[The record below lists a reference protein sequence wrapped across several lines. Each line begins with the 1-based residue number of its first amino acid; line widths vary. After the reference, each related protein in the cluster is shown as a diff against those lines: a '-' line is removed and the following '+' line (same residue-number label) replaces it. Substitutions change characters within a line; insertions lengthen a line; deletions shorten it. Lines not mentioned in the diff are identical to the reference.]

1 VAIVLVTGA
10 VGYSDTAYAG
20 IVPKE
25 SPERFELIF
34 WDTIKD
40 SDNPADYDAYLE
52 AYPRGRFAPL
62 ARARAKGLR
71 EQQAT
76 QRQATAGP
84 KIEDMDA
91 EFKVLKNAR
100 LRQQPDASSKN
111 LGTLKQGSRIIVT
124 GKVIDSNWYRI
135 ETADGKSGF
144 VFGKLIAETQRDA
157 EQAAA
162 EQAAAEKA
170 AAEKAAAA
178 TAAAAAAREAER
190 KAAAAEAERK
200 AAEKAAAEEAARMA
214 AEKAAA
220 EEAARK
226 ATEKAAAEEAARKA
240 ADKAAAEKAARKAA
254 DKAAAEEVARKAAA
268 KEAARKAVA
277 EEAARKAAA
286 KEAARRA
293 AAEEA
298 ARKAAAEEAA
308 RKVAAEEA
316 ARKAAA
322 AAAAAR
328 KAAQKAAA
336 EAKVAESARRAAQSK
351 AAGTKPSA
359 VKTFKDCDACPEM
372 IALPAGSFT
381 MGSKSGDVSEAPP
394 HRVKIGY
401 SFAISRFEVTAA
413 EWKACLTAGGCDYR
427 PKRKGM
433 TATSPVHNLSWLD
446 AQQYVKWLSKKTGK
460 KYRLPSEAEWEYA
473 ARAGTKTAYWWGDAV
488 GEGNANCK
496 NCGGDWNRKRPAV
509 VDSHDANP
517 FGLQGMNGSV
527 WEWVA
532 DCWFDSYKGAPND
545 GSARDRKDCQS
556 RVLRGG
562 SWRNDASYARSAGR
576 FTYDHDV
583 RYVLNGF
590 RVVRSMR

>member
-1 VAIVLVTGA
+1 MTIRASALLVVAIVLVASA
-10 VGYSDTAYAG
+10 VGFSDTAYAG

-298 ARKAAAEEAA
+298 ARKAAA
-308 RKVAAEEA
+308 
-316 ARKAAA
+316 

-381 MGSKSGDVSEAPP
+381 MGSKSGDLSEAPP
-394 HRVKIGY
+394 HRVHIGY
-401 SFAISRFEVTAA
+401 SFAISRFEITAA
-413 EWKACLTAGGCDYR
+413 EWKACFTDGGCDYL

-433 TATSPVHNLSWLD
+433 TAASPVHNLSWLD
-446 AQQYVKWLSKKTGK
+446 ARQYVKWLSKKTGK

-473 ARAGTKTAYWWGDAV
+473 ARAGTKTEYWWGNAV

-509 VDSHDANP
+509 VDSYGANP

-532 DCWFDSYKGAPND
+532 DCWFDSYKGAPHD

-590 RVVRSMR
+590 RVVRSMK

>member
-1 VAIVLVTGA
+1 MPVTIRSFALVVAAIVLIASAIGF
-10 VGYSDTAYAG
+10 SDTAYAG

-52 AYPRGRFAPL
+52 AYPQGRFAPL

-76 QRQATAGP
+76 QRQATSGP

-100 LRQQPDASSKN
+100 LRQQPDSSSKN
-111 LGTLKQGSRIIVT
+111 LGTLKQGSRVIVT
-124 GKVIDSNWYRI
+124 GKVLDSNWYRV

-162 EQAAAEKA
+162 EKAAAEKA

-178 TAAAAAAREAER
+178 ATAAAAAREAER

-200 AAEKAAAEEAARMA
+200 AAEKAAAEEAARKA
-214 AEKAAA
+214 AQKAAA
-220 EEAARK
+220 AEAARK
-226 ATEKAAAEEAARKA
+226 AAQKAAAAEAARKA

-254 DKAAAEEVARKAAA
+254 DKAAAEEVTRKAAA
-268 KEAARKAVA
+268 K
-277 EEAARKAAA
+277 
-286 KEAARRA
+286 
-293 AAEEA
+293 EA

-308 RKVAAEEA
+308 RKAAAKEATRKAAAEEA

-328 KAAQKAAA
+328 KAAEKAAA
-336 EAKVAESARRAAQSK
+336 EAKTAESARRAAESK
-351 AAGTKPSA
+351 AAGTKPSV
-359 VKTFKDCDACPEM
+359 VKTFKDCGACPEM

-381 MGSKSGDVSEAPP
+381 MGSNSGDLSEAPP
-394 HRVKIGY
+394 HQVHIGY
-401 SFAISRFEVTAA
+401 SFAISRFEITAA
-413 EWKACLTAGGCDYR
+413 EWKACFTDGGCDYL

-433 TATSPVHNLSWLD
+433 TAASPVHNLSWLD
-446 AQQYVKWLSKKTGK
+446 ARQYVKWLSKKTGK

-473 ARAGTKTAYWWGDAV
+473 ARAGTKTEYWWGNAV

-509 VDSHDANP
+509 VDSYSANP

-532 DCWFDSYKGAPND
+532 DCWFESYKGAPHD

-590 RVVRSMR
+590 RVVRSMK

>member
-1 VAIVLVTGA
+1 MVVLAIALVVCA
-10 VGYSDTAYAG
+10 VGFSDTAYAG

-52 AYPRGRFAPL
+52 AYPQGRFAPL
-62 ARARAKGLR
+62 ARARAKSLR

-76 QRQATAGP
+76 QRQATSGP
-84 KIEDMDA
+84 EIEDMDA

-100 LRQQPDASSKN
+100 LREKPDASSKN
-111 LGTLKQGSRIIVT
+111 LGTLKQGLRVIVT
-124 GKVIDSNWYRI
+124 GKVIDSDWYRI

-157 EQAAA
+157 D
-162 EQAAAEKA
+162 QAAAEKA
-170 AAEKAAAA
+170 AAEKAAAEKA
-178 TAAAAAAREAER
+178 AAAVAAAAAAREAER

-200 AAEKAAAEEAARMA
+200 AAEKAAAEAAAREAA
-214 AEKAAA
+214 E
-220 EEAARK
+220 
-226 ATEKAAAEEAARKA
+226 TAAAEEAARKA
-240 ADKAAAEKAARKAA
+240 AEKTAA
-254 DKAAAEEVARKAAA
+254 D
-268 KEAARKAVA
+268 
-277 EEAARKAAA
+277 
-286 KEAARRA
+286 
-293 AAEEA
+293 
-298 ARKAAAEEAA
+298 
-308 RKVAAEEA
+308 EA

-322 AAAAAR
+322 AEAARQAAAAEAAR
-328 KAAQKAAA
+328 KAAAQQAERKVAAQAAAAEEARKVAEKAAADAAAA
-336 EAKVAESARRAAQSK
+336 EAARKAAESR

-359 VKTFKDCDACPEM
+359 VETFKDCDACPEM
-372 IALPAGSFT
+372 IVLPAGSFT
-381 MGSKSGDVSEAPP
+381 MGAKGGDTSEAPP

-401 SFAISRFEVTAA
+401 SLAISRFEITAA
-413 EWKACLTAGGCDYR
+413 EWKACFTAGGCDYQ

-509 VDSHDANP
+509 VDSYGANP

-532 DCWFDSYKGAPND
+532 DCWFDSYKGAPDD

-590 RVVRSMR
+590 RVVHSMK

>member
-1 VAIVLVTGA
+1 MPVTIRSSALVVAAIVLIASAIGF
-10 VGYSDTAYAG
+10 SDTAYAG

-52 AYPRGRFAPL
+52 AYPQGRFAPL

-76 QRQATAGP
+76 QRQATSGS

-100 LRQQPDASSKN
+100 LRQQPDSSSKN
-111 LGTLKQGSRIIVT
+111 LGTLKQGSRVIVT
-124 GKVIDSNWYRI
+124 GRVLDSNWYRV

-162 EQAAAEKA
+162 EKAAAEKA
-170 AAEKAAAA
+170 AAEKAAA
-178 TAAAAAAREAER
+178 AAAAAAREAER
-190 KAAAAEAERK
+190 KAAAAESERK
-200 AAEKAAAEEAARMA
+200 E

-226 ATEKAAAEEAARKA
+226 AAEKAAAEE
-240 ADKAAAEKAARKAA
+240 AARKAA

-268 KEAARKAVA
+268 
-277 EEAARKAAA
+277 
-286 KEAARRA
+286 
-293 AAEEA
+293 
-298 ARKAAAEEAA
+298 
-308 RKVAAEEA
+308 EEA

-328 KAAQKAAA
+328 KAAEKAAA
-336 EAKVAESARRAAQSK
+336 EAKAAESARRAAESK
-351 AAGTKPSA
+351 AAGTKPSV
-359 VKTFKDCDACPEM
+359 VKTFKDCGACPEM

-381 MGSKSGDVSEAPP
+381 MGSKSGDGSEAPP

-401 SFAISRFEVTAA
+401 SFAISRFEITAA
-413 EWKACLTAGGCDYR
+413 EWKACFTDGGCDYL

-433 TATSPVHNLSWLD
+433 TAASPVYNLSWLD
-446 AQQYVKWLSKKTGK
+446 ARQYVKWLSKKTGK
-460 KYRLPSEAEWEYA
+460 KYRLPWEAEWEYA
-473 ARAGTKTAYWWGDAV
+473 ARAGTKTEYWWGNAV

-509 VDSHDANP
+509 VDSYSANP

-590 RVVRSMR
+590 RVVRSMK

>member
-1 VAIVLVTGA
+1 MPVTIRSSALVIVAIVLVASA
-10 VGYSDTAYAG
+10 VGFSDTAYAG

-52 AYPRGRFAPL
+52 AYPQGRFAPL
-62 ARARAKGLR
+62 ARARAKSLR

-76 QRQATAGP
+76 ERKATSGP
-84 KIEDMDA
+84 EIEDMDA

-100 LRQQPDASSKN
+100 LRAQPDASSEN

-124 GKVIDSNWYRI
+124 GKVVDSNWYRI
-135 ETADGKSGF
+135 ETVDGKSGF
-144 VFGKLIAETQRDA
+144 IFGKLIAETQRDA
-157 EQAAA
+157 D
-162 EQAAAEKA
+162 QAAAEKA
-170 AAEKAAAA
+170 AAEKAAAEKA
-178 TAAAAAAREAER
+178 AAAAAAAAAAREAER

-200 AAEKAAAEEAARMA
+200 AAER
-214 AEKAAA
+214 AAA

-226 ATEKAAAEEAARKA
+226 AAEKLAAEEAARKAAEKVAAEEAARKA
-240 ADKAAAEKAARKAA
+240 ADKAAAEKAAREAA

-268 KEAARKAVA
+268 KEAARKAAA

-286 KEAARRA
+286 KEATRKA

-298 ARKAAAEEAA
+298 ARKAAAE
-308 RKVAAEEA
+308 
-316 ARKAAA
+316 
-322 AAAAAR
+322 AAAAR
-328 KAAQKAAA
+328 KAAEKAAA
-336 EAKVAESARRAAQSK
+336 EAAAAEAARRAAESR
-351 AAGTKPSA
+351 AAGTKLS
-359 VKTFKDCDACPEM
+359 VVETFKDCDACPEM

-381 MGSKSGDVSEAPP
+381 MGTKNGDVSEAPP

-401 SFAISRFEVTAA
+401 SFAISRFEITAA
-413 EWKACLTAGGCDYR
+413 EWIACFTAGGCDYR

-433 TATSPVHNLSWLD
+433 TATSPVYNLSWLD
-446 AQQYVKWLSKKTGK
+446 ARQYVKWLSKKTGK

-473 ARAGTKTAYWWGDAV
+473 ARAGTKTKYWWGNAV

-509 VDSHDANP
+509 VDSYGANP

-590 RVVRSMR
+590 RVARSMK

>member
-1 VAIVLVTGA
+1 VNSRTPIVVVLAVALVVCA
-10 VGYSDTAYAG
+10 VGIADTAYAG

-52 AYPRGRFAPL
+52 AYPQGRFAPL
-62 ARARAKGLR
+62 ARARGKSLR

-76 QRQATAGP
+76 QRQATSGP

-100 LRQQPDASSKN
+100 LREKPDASSKN
-111 LGTLKQGSRIIVT
+111 LGTLKQGLRVIVT
-124 GKVIDSNWYRI
+124 GKVVDSDWYRI

-157 EQAAA
+157 DQAAA
-162 EQAAAEKA
+162 RQAAA
-170 AAEKAAAA
+170 AEAV
-178 TAAAAAAREAER
+178 R
-190 KAAAAEAERK
+190 KAAAAEAARKAAAQAAAAEEARK
-200 AAEKAAAEEAARMA
+200 AAEKAAAEAEAA
-214 AEKAAA
+214 
-220 EEAARK
+220 
-226 ATEKAAAEEAARKA
+226 EAARKA
-240 ADKAAAEKAARKAA
+240 AE
-254 DKAAAEEVARKAAA
+254 
-268 KEAARKAVA
+268 
-277 EEAARKAAA
+277 
-286 KEAARRA
+286 
-293 AAEEA
+293 
-298 ARKAAAEEAA
+298 
-308 RKVAAEEA
+308 
-316 ARKAAA
+316 
-322 AAAAAR
+322 
-328 KAAQKAAA
+328 
-336 EAKVAESARRAAQSK
+336 SK

-359 VKTFKDCDACPEM
+359 VETFKDCDACPEM
-372 IALPAGSFT
+372 IVLPAGSFT
-381 MGSKSGDVSEAPP
+381 MGAKDGDTSEAPP

-401 SFAISRFEVTAA
+401 SLAISRFEITAA
-413 EWKACLTAGGCDYR
+413 QWKACFTAGGCDYR

-509 VDSHDANP
+509 VDSYDANA

-590 RVVRSMR
+590 RVVHSMK

>member
-1 VAIVLVTGA
+1 MPVTIRSSALVIVAIVLVASA
-10 VGYSDTAYAG
+10 VGFSDTAYAG

-52 AYPRGRFAPL
+52 AYPQGRFAPL
-62 ARARAKGLR
+62 ARARAKSLR

-76 QRQATAGP
+76 ERKATSGP
-84 KIEDMDA
+84 EIEDMDA

-100 LRQQPDASSKN
+100 LRAQPDASSEN

-124 GKVIDSNWYRI
+124 GKVVDSNWYRI
-135 ETADGKSGF
+135 ETVDGKSGF
-144 VFGKLIAETQRDA
+144 IFGKLIAETQRDA
-157 EQAAA
+157 D
-162 EQAAAEKA
+162 QAAAEKA
-170 AAEKAAAA
+170 AAEKAAAEKA
-178 TAAAAAAREAER
+178 AAAAAAAAAAREAER

-200 AAEKAAAEEAARMA
+200 AAER
-214 AEKAAA
+214 AAA

-226 ATEKAAAEEAARKA
+226 AAEKLAAEEAARKAAEKVAAEEAARKA
-240 ADKAAAEKAARKAA
+240 ADKAAAEKAAREAA

-268 KEAARKAVA
+268 KEAARKAAA
-277 EEAARKAAA
+277 EEAARQAAA
-286 KEAARRA
+286 K
-293 AAEEA
+293 EA
-298 ARKAAAEEAA
+298 ARKAAAEQ
-308 RKVAAEEA
+308 A
-316 ARKAAA
+316 ARKAAEE
-322 AAAAAR
+322 AAAAR
-328 KAAQKAAA
+328 KAAERAAA
-336 EAKVAESARRAAQSK
+336 EAAAAEAARRAAESR
-351 AAGTKPSA
+351 AAGTKLS
-359 VKTFKDCDACPEM
+359 VVETFKDCDACPEM

-381 MGSKSGDVSEAPP
+381 MGTKNGDVSEAPP

-401 SFAISRFEVTAA
+401 SFAISRFEITAA
-413 EWKACLTAGGCDYR
+413 EWIACFTAGGCDYR

-446 AQQYVKWLSKKTGK
+446 ARQYVKWLSKKTGK

-473 ARAGTKTAYWWGDAV
+473 ARAGTKTKYWWGNAV

-509 VDSHDANP
+509 VDSYGANP

-590 RVVRSMR
+590 RVARSMK

>member
-1 VAIVLVTGA
+1 
-10 VGYSDTAYAG
+10 
-20 IVPKE
+20 
-25 SPERFELIF
+25 
-34 WDTIKD
+34 
-40 SDNPADYDAYLE
+40 
-52 AYPRGRFAPL
+52 
-62 ARARAKGLR
+62 
-71 EQQAT
+71 
-76 QRQATAGP
+76 
-84 KIEDMDA
+84 
-91 EFKVLKNAR
+91 
-100 LRQQPDASSKN
+100 
-111 LGTLKQGSRIIVT
+111 
-124 GKVIDSNWYRI
+124 
-135 ETADGKSGF
+135 
-144 VFGKLIAETQRDA
+144 LIAETQRD
-157 EQAAA
+157 A

-170 AAEKAAAA
+170 AAEKAAAEKA
-178 TAAAAAAREAER
+178 AAAAAAAAAAREAER

-200 AAEKAAAEEAARMA
+200 AAEKAAAEEAAR
-214 AEKAAA
+214 
-220 EEAARK
+220 K

-240 ADKAAAEKAARKAA
+240 ADKAAAQEAARQATDKAAAEEAARKAA

-268 KEAARKAVA
+268 KEAARKAA
-277 EEAARKAAA
+277 AAEAARKAAA
-286 KEAARRA
+286 AEVARRA
-293 AAEEA
+293 AAAEA
-298 ARKAAAEEAA
+298 ARKAAVEEAA
-308 RKVAAEEA
+308 RRVAAEET

-328 KAAQKAAA
+328 KAAEKAAA
-336 EAKVAESARRAAQSK
+336 EADAAEAARKAADSK

-359 VKTFKDCDACPEM
+359 VKTFKDCSACPEM

-401 SFAISRFEVTAA
+401 SFAVSRFEITAA
-413 EWKACLTAGGCDYR
+413 EWKACFTDGGCEYR

-446 AQQYVKWLSKKTGK
+446 ARQYVKWLSKKTGK

-473 ARAGTKTAYWWGDAV
+473 ARAGTKTAYWWGNAV

-509 VDSHDANP
+509 VDSYDANP

-532 DCWFDSYKGAPND
+532 DCWFDTYKGAPNN

-576 FTYDHDV
+576 FAYDHDV

-590 RVVRSMR
+590 RVVRSMK

>member
-1 VAIVLVTGA
+1 MVVLAIALVVCA
-10 VGYSDTAYAG
+10 VGFSDTAYAG

-52 AYPRGRFAPL
+52 AYPQGRFAPL
-62 ARARAKGLR
+62 ARARAKSLR

-76 QRQATAGP
+76 QRQATSGP
-84 KIEDMDA
+84 EIEDMDA

-100 LRQQPDASSKN
+100 LREKPDASSKN
-111 LGTLKQGSRIIVT
+111 LGTLKQGLRVIVT
-124 GKVIDSNWYRI
+124 GKVVDSDWYRI

-157 EQAAA
+157 D
-162 EQAAAEKA
+162 QAAAEKA
-170 AAEKAAAA
+170 AAEKAAAEKA
-178 TAAAAAAREAER
+178 AAAAAAAAAAREAER
-190 KAAAAEAERK
+190 KAVAAEAERKAAAAEAARQAVAAEAARKAAAQQAAREAAAQAAAAEEARK
-200 AAEKAAAEEAARMA
+200 AAEKAAAEAVAA
-214 AEKAAA
+214 
-220 EEAARK
+220 
-226 ATEKAAAEEAARKA
+226 EAARKA
-240 ADKAAAEKAARKAA
+240 A
-254 DKAAAEEVARKAAA
+254 
-268 KEAARKAVA
+268 
-277 EEAARKAAA
+277 
-286 KEAARRA
+286 
-293 AAEEA
+293 
-298 ARKAAAEEAA
+298 
-308 RKVAAEEA
+308 
-316 ARKAAA
+316 
-322 AAAAAR
+322 
-328 KAAQKAAA
+328 
-336 EAKVAESARRAAQSK
+336 ESR

-359 VKTFKDCDACPEM
+359 VETFKDCDACPEM

-381 MGSKSGDVSEAPP
+381 MGATGGDTSEAPP

-401 SFAISRFEVTAA
+401 SFAISRFEITAA
-413 EWKACLTAGGCDYR
+413 EWKACFTAGGCDYR

-446 AQQYVKWLSKKTGK
+446 ARQYVKWLSKKTGK

-473 ARAGTKTAYWWGDAV
+473 ARAGTKTAYWWGNAV

-509 VDSHDANP
+509 VDSYGANP

-562 SWRNDASYARSAGR
+562 SWRNDASYASSAGR

-590 RVVRSMR
+590 RVVHSMK

>member
-1 VAIVLVTGA
+1 MPVTIRSSVLVILAIVLVTSA
-10 VGYSDTAYAG
+10 VGFSDTAYAG

-52 AYPRGRFAPL
+52 AYPQGRFAPL

-76 QRQATAGP
+76 KRQATSGP

-124 GKVIDSNWYRI
+124 GKVVDSNWYRI

-157 EQAAA
+157 DQAV
-162 EQAAAEKA
+162 AEKA
-170 AAEKAAAA
+170 AAEKAASEKAA
-178 TAAAAAAREAER
+178 AAAAAAAAAREAER

-200 AAEKAAAEEAARMA
+200 AAEKAAAEE
-214 AEKAAA
+214 
-220 EEAARK
+220 
-226 ATEKAAAEEAARKA
+226 
-240 ADKAAAEKAARKAA
+240 
-254 DKAAAEEVARKAAA
+254 VARKAA
-268 KEAARKAVA
+268 E
-277 EEAARKAAA
+277 
-286 KEAARRA
+286 
-293 AAEEA
+293 
-298 ARKAAAEEAA
+298 
-308 RKVAAEEA
+308 KVAAEEA

-328 KAAQKAAA
+328 KAAEKAAA
-336 EAKVAESARRAAQSK
+336 EAKVAESARRAAVSK

-359 VKTFKDCDACPEM
+359 VKTFKDCEACPEM

-381 MGSKSGDVSEAPP
+381 MGAKGGDTSEAPP

-413 EWKACLTAGGCDYR
+413 EWKACFTAGGCDYW
-427 PKRKGM
+427 PKRRGM
-433 TATSPVHNLSWLD
+433 TATSPVYNLSWLD

-473 ARAGTKTAYWWGDAV
+473 ARAGTKTAYWWGNAV

-590 RVVRSMR
+590 RVVRSMK